1 MSAKTADSF
10 LSVVPSSSS
19 ISSSSVQY
27 RDLTSSRDND
37 PSSETASVDKQLRLY
52 ELNMR
57 PSPPLTTRKSSD
69 DDDACEL
76 KARYFRTRKANGRRS
91 LIKRKLVNS
100 TSSVN
105 CNSSPYP
112 SSTASSGKESSS
124 SESLSPDGN
133 EEDRCMITLGGL
145 SNDIANHALER
156 NIECSDIKQSEEI
169 KWALGKIKSSE
180 HKDGLGTTGGTSS
193 YEGSNGYNFPPIIPE
208 EFKIIFNVSGKI
220 FEFDQRQ
227 LDRYPNTMLGDHNS
241 RMEHY
246 DWRRKEYFF
255 DRHRDVF
262 EAALDFYSNSGTLIR
277 PDHIPIDIFV
287 NEIRFYAFDYKTLED
302 FLRDEGL
309 LLTVK
314 SKPMP
319 TGKFKR
325 TVWQLFED
333 PESSWCSKVITIV
346 SALVITVSV
355 VVFCLETLPAFLSL
369 SHNVTEAIQPSVNA
383 CQHSIN
389 NPRLNGGNRTLQ
401 PTAQTRFKPNSHET
415 RIEGN
420 ILDYK
425 LDALVRI
432 VKSTLEKCVDSPDL
446 PVLYRYTAAR
456 CLIEVDDERKQLEQS
471 LSHLKL
477 IRNIPN
483 KSEESNLRHKRQRKT
498 ERDAERS
505 IVNLINTRET
515 HANQTGFKLNQ
526 SLPDI
531 LAGLL
536 IRTCKQLDE
545 NSTRSPYAWFVL
557 EAKMGSPAGILFLTE
572 TSCIVW
578 FVLELGLRFLTCPD
592 RKAFCK
598 SFLNIVD
605 ASAILPYFITLIVTS
620 IEIKTH
626 LRPQTATILRTIRL
640 VRMLRILKLSRYS
653 RGFRILGLTL
663 VRSTRVLFLLVCF
676 QMVLAI
682 LFSSIVYF
690 VEYDAPGTQFKSIP
704 DSFWWALITMT
715 TVGYGDVVPITVFG
729 KIAGAGCA
737 IMGILCISFPVPVI
751 VSNFNYLYNLD
762 KDDCKLVPEDIMGD
776 NHVFEQK
783 DFKTVDKFQ

>member
-1 MSAKTADSF
+1 
-10 LSVVPSSSS
+10 
-19 ISSSSVQY
+19 
-27 RDLTSSRDND
+27 
-37 PSSETASVDKQLRLY
+37 
-52 ELNMR
+52 
-57 PSPPLTTRKSSD
+57 
-69 DDDACEL
+69 
-76 KARYFRTRKANGRRS
+76 
-91 LIKRKLVNS
+91 
-100 TSSVN
+100 
-105 CNSSPYP
+105 
-112 SSTASSGKESSS
+112 
-124 SESLSPDGN
+124 
-133 EEDRCMITLGGL
+133 
-145 SNDIANHALER
+145 
-156 NIECSDIKQSEEI
+156 
-169 KWALGKIKSSE
+169 
-180 HKDGLGTTGGTSS
+180 
-193 YEGSNGYNFPPIIPE
+193 YNFPPIIPE
-208 EFKIIFNVSGKI
+208 QFKIIFNVSGKI
-220 FEFDQRQ
+220 FESDQRQ

-319 TGKFKR
+319 TGKIKR

-389 NPRLNGGNRTLQ
+389 NPRFYGGNRTLQ
-401 PTAQTRFKPNSHET
+401 PTAQTRLKANSHET
-415 RIEGN
+415 RI
-420 ILDYK
+420 
-425 LDALVRI
+425 
-432 VKSTLEKCVDSPDL
+432 
-446 PVLYRYTAAR
+446 
-456 CLIEVDDERKQLEQS
+456 
-471 LSHLKL
+471 
-477 IRNIPN
+477 
-483 KSEESNLRHKRQRKT
+483 
-498 ERDAERS
+498 ERS
-505 IVNLINTRET
+505 IVNLINTGET

-526 SLPDI
+526 SVPDI
-531 LAGLL
+531 LARLL

-776 NHVFEQK
+776 NHIFEQK